1 MRNLKKIL
9 ALVLALV
16 MSMSLVTIANA
27 SDFTDA
33 DDITYEE
40 ATDVMS
46 AIGVIEG
53 FEDGSFDPNG
63 TLTREQAAKLVTF
76 MLLGNNANNLGVEGS
91 TFDDVAATRW
101 SASAIEYCASLGL
114 IDGAGDGNFY
124 PAGQLTANAFAKILL
139 TALGYSS
146 EKEGMTGTSWSVNVA
161 ALAMEV
167 GLDNGIENLSWNA
180 VLTREEAAQ
189 MALNAIKAPLV
200 AYENDVTIVVGDT
213 PVSFGS
219 GDAYYV
225 TTTLAREQRIGK
237 DTLSNT
243 NEYTVEF
250 GERYF
255 PNLRLDSDPDEFMRP
270 AYTWVYNSKEIGSYV
285 DYATLEETYT
295 TKVTGRDLYE
305 LLSAST
311 IREYDLT
318 YYVDGAEP
326 TRDLDGKNGVDTI
339 SKNELY
345 RNNTSKV
352 GRTGNGVL
360 TQVFVDHDA
369 EEITIT
375 SINTYLAKANGNYNE
390 KSENISL
397 QVYNNGNGTA
407 KIVDLDDVP
416 AIAGLQEGD
425 FVLVNWA
432 SATDGTNKAVVKVTE
447 VPEVMSDVT
456 VTRFSKYDDDTAT
469 SQNAQD
475 RVTAI
480 TTGGEEYDAN
490 KNAFY
495 EAATLGDYDG
505 DLLTNKTYDIYLDQY
520 GYFIGAALHSG
531 DDQYVFIAAYD
542 VNDSAM
548 GLLNADALAIFT
560 DGRMEQIK
568 VNTRDTNKNI
578 DTDEDGNSEVA
589 NYAVWDSSTG
599 CNRWFTYTESNGI
612 YTLKPATNYTINSS
626 TRGQTIQ
633 TDRLSLDHNIALAN
647 GVSNAYEQRSFGNE
661 DSIYITVEQGTS
673 VTWGDVMDEVT
684 GVYTGVDSVRLLV
697 GSASND
703 YVYAVY
709 DKDNYI
715 IAAIVVGEAEGAVDN
730 YAYVLS
736 GANSEGRD
744 SDGNYYW
751 TFDAILNGEIQEM
764 TIKSKYANTINNLY
778 TGEVEELVLDAE
790 GYVTKINRLDD
801 NNNSNGMYAR
811 VTKNEVYDNTDLNA
825 GTDVTAFDVYHVNV
839 NGVTLH
845 LDGRTLHLNN
855 QWDQTG
861 LFFASDAKAIV
872 RQKVNG
878 SWSNTEYA
886 SVREAYST
894 LSDSDSNTTN
904 GLNFQ
909 GEVVAV
915 LDSNGVAQWVFF
927 YDNHGVTSGDR
938 PNYNNGATIL
948 NLAHDGT
955 QFTATVASN
964 ANITGTTVQWEME
977 VYQGNV
983 KVGDSGRVTGGNW
996 TANTGYPLSA
1006 AGAVP
1011 FSGTYRVVVSIYKDG
1026 VLAAS
1031 GENTFTVNP

>member
-27 SDFTDA
+27 SDFTDGS
-33 DDITYEE
+33 DITYEE
-40 ATDVMS
+40 AVDVMS

-53 FEDGSFDPNG
+53 FEDGSFDPDG

-167 GLDNGIENLSWNA
+167 GLDDGIENLSWNA

-200 AYENDVTIVVGDT
+200 AYENDVTIVVDGT

-326 TRDLDGKNGVDTI
+326 TTNNI

-345 RNNTSKV
+345 RNNTRKV

-360 TQVFVDHDA
+360 TQVFVDHNA

-375 SINTYLAKANGNYNE
+375 SINTYLAQANANYNE
-390 KSENISL
+390 KSESISL
-397 QVYNNGNGTA
+397 QVYHNGNGTA
-407 KIVDLDDVP
+407 KIVDVDDVP
-416 AIAGLQEGD
+416 SIVGLQEGD

-432 SATDGTNKAVVKVTE
+432 SATDDLNKTVVRVTD
-447 VPEVMSDVT
+447 VPEIMTDVT
-456 VTRFSKYDDDTAT
+456 VTRFSKEDNDTAT
-469 SQNAQD
+469 SQNDQD

-480 TTGGEEYDAN
+480 TTGGEKYDSN
-490 KNAFY
+490 YNAYY
-495 EAATLGDYDG
+495 EATTLGDYDG

-531 DDQYVFIAAYD
+531 SDQYVFIAAYD

-578 DTDEDGNSEVA
+578 DTDNDGFSDVT
-589 NYAVWDSSTG
+589 NYNKWLTSTG
-599 CNRWFTYTESNGI
+599 CNRWFTYTEINGV

-626 TRGQTIQ
+626 TRGTTIQ
-633 TDRLSLDHNIALAN
+633 TDRLALDHNIAVAT
-647 GVSNAYEQRSFGNE
+647 GKTNAYEQRSFGNDE
-661 DSIYITVEQGTS
+661 SIYITVKQGTS
-673 VTWGDVMDEVT
+673 VNWGNIPANVMDEVT
-684 GVYTGVDSVRLLV
+684 GIYTGVDSVRLLV
-697 GSASND
+697 GSASDD

-730 YAYVLS
+730 YAYILS
-736 GANSEGRD
+736 GADSEGRD
-744 SDGNYYW
+744 NDGNYYW

-764 TIKSKYANTINNLY
+764 TIKSKYANTIDYLY
-778 TGEVEELVLDAE
+778 KDEVEELVLDAD
-790 GYVTKINRLDD
+790 GYVTKINRLVDS
-801 NNNSNGMYAR
+801 NNGNGMYAAGS
-811 VTKNEVYDNTDLNA
+811 KNEVYDNADLNA
-825 GTDVTAFDVYHVNV
+825 GTAVTNFDVYHVSG

-872 RQKVNG
+872 SQEVNG
-878 SWSNTEYA
+878 VRSNIEYG
-886 SVREAYST
+886 SVREGYST
-894 LSDSDSNTTN
+894 LSDSDGITTN

-909 GEVVAV
+909 GYVVAV

-927 YDNHGVTSGDR
+927 YDGHGVTSGNR
-938 PNYNNGATIL
+938 PNYTNGRLDVLSLTYTNGSFSVNIGTKEELVAGGTYSVTIYSGNYVVATT
-948 NLAHDGT
+948 GT
-955 QFTATVASN
+955 LPSGHVAAN
-964 ANITGTTVQWEME
+964 GVWTDVVRANIGTA
-977 VYQGNV
+977 
-983 KVGDSGRVTGGNW
+983 SGV
-996 TANTGYPLSA
+996 
-1006 AGAVP
+1006 
-1011 FSGTYRVVVSIYKDG
+1011 YRVVVTVTDG
-1026 VLAAS
+1026 NRVVRS
-1031 GENTFTVNP
+1031 GEATFTINP

>member
-53 FEDGSFDPNG
+53 FEDGSFDPDG

-167 GLDNGIENLSWNA
+167 GLDDGIENLSWNA

-200 AYENDVTIVVGDT
+200 AYENDVTIVVDGT

-285 DYATLEETYT
+285 DYATLEGTYT
-295 TKVTGRDLYE
+295 SEVTGRELYE

-311 IREYDLT
+311 IREYGLT

-326 TRDLDGKNGVDTI
+326 TTNNI

-375 SINTYLAKANGNYNE
+375 SINTYLAKANANYNT
-390 KSENISL
+390 KSETISL
-397 QVYNNGNGTA
+397 QVYHNGTGIA
-407 KIVDLDDVP
+407 RIVDVDDVP
-416 AIAGLQEGD
+416 AIADLKEDD

-432 SATDGTNKAVVKVTE
+432 SATDTTSTKAVVKVTA
-447 VPEVMSDVT
+447 VPEVMTDVE
-456 VTRFSKYDDDTAT
+456 VTRFKKSTTDSASGQGNT
-469 SQNAQD
+469 D
-475 RVTAI
+475 RVTSI
-480 TTGGEEYDAN
+480 TTGGEEY
-490 KNAFY
+490 KNNVNAYY
-495 EAATLGDYDG
+495 EDATLGDYYG

-531 DDQYVFIAAYD
+531 NDQYVFIAAYD
-542 VNDSAM
+542 THNSAM
-548 GLLNADALAIFT
+548 GIRNADALAIFT
-560 DGRMEQIK
+560 DGSMKEIT
-568 VNTRDTNKNI
+568 VNTKDTNTNI
-578 DTDEDGNSEVA
+578 AAKGDGNYQQWNTA
-589 NYAVWDSSTG
+589 GTG
-599 CNRWFTYTESNGI
+599 VNRWYTYSVDKDV
-612 YTLKPATNYTINSS
+612 YTLTPATRYTIEIP
-626 TRGQTIQ
+626 TTERTIR
-633 TDRLSLDHNIALAN
+633 TDNLALSNTAPSI
-647 GVSNAYEQRSFGNE
+647 GTGRSFGND
-661 DSIYITVEQGTS
+661 DSVYLTVEDNTN
-673 VTWGDVMDEVT
+673 VAWGNVIDEVT
-684 GVYTGVDSVRLLV
+684 GMYTGVEDVKLSI
-697 GSASND
+697 SAGD
-703 YVYAVY
+703 WVAAVY

-715 IAAIVVGEAEGAVDN
+715 IAAIVLGEAEGAVNN
-730 YAYVLS
+730 YAYILS

-744 SDGNYYW
+744 GDGNYYW
-751 TFDAILNGEIQEM
+751 TFDAVLNGEIQEM
-764 TIKSKYANTINNLY
+764 TIKSKYTSTVMNLRPD
-778 TGEVEELVLDAE
+778 TVQELILDGEN
-790 GYVTKINRLDD
+790 YVTKINSIP
-801 NNNSNGMYAR
+801 NAAGTTYIKG
-811 VTKNEVYDNTDLNA
+811 TNEVFDNQELNA
-825 GTDVTAFDVYHVNV
+825 GTAVTDFDVYD
-839 NGVTLH
+839 VTCSVALS
-845 LDGRTLHLNN
+845 LEGRTLHIDPTYDKN
-855 QWDQTG
+855 G
-861 LFFASDAKAIV
+861 LFFSRDAKAV
-872 RQKVNG
+872 VSQSVNG
-878 SWSNTEYA
+878 ERDEVEYA
-886 SVREAYST
+886 SVQEAYSV
-894 LSDSDSNTTN
+894 LADADNNTAN
-904 GLNFQ
+904 GLTFN
-909 GEVVAV
+909 GRIVAV
-915 LDSNGVAQWVFF
+915 LDANGVAQWVFF
-927 YDNHGVTSGDR
+927 YDNTNVSSGNQ
-938 PNYNNGATIL
+938 PNYTNGKLDVLGLT
-948 NLAHDGT
+948 
-955 QFTATVASN
+955 FTP
-964 ANITGTTVQWEME
+964 G
-977 VYQGNV
+977 
-983 KVGDSGRVTGGNW
+983 
-996 TANTGYPLSA
+996 A
-1006 AGAVP
+1006 AGANGTFNVNVATKESWGANGTYTVTIYSGNYVVGTLSTTNGAATAGMSWTSYVNATVGTA
-1011 FSGTYRVVVSIYKDG
+1011 SGTYRVVVTSNADG
-1026 VLAAS
+1026 VLRT
-1031 GENTFTVNP
+1031 GEATFTINP